1 MTTQARQVVAA
12 AVISAIDRAGH
23 TPQWLAERSGIA
35 PRALQE
41 MLSLRRDFTIV
52 DLGDIAAALGIPV
65 SELVPGRSVR

>member
-1 MTTQARQVVAA
+1 MTTESRQAVAS
-12 AVISAIDRAGH
+12 AVISAIGHAGR

-41 MLSLRRDFTIV
+41 MLSLRRDFTVV
-52 DLGDIAAALGIPV
+52 DLGDIADALGISV